1 MARRTKEILR
11 RSRERSPLSK
21 DRGTSEGRLTTT
33 FEQINSIARRD
44 ARLEIGEKK
53 NRLFLTNWWCRQYNR
68 PLKDPLLNQYSIE
81 ELAYEYFLV
90 GELAA
95 YKQERIDEEND
106 RIEEAKI
113 KIDTDWADEMEAEDL
128 AREEAKEAAAKAKA
142 KKEADAKAKEEAYDP
157 LKDPEQIKWM
167 EEEIE
172 KSKTVFGED
181 FGEDVSVKFEDDD

>member
-11 RSRERSPLSK
+11 NSRERSPLSK

-33 FEQINSIARRD
+33 FEQINSIARCD

-81 ELAYEYFLV
+81 ELAYEYFLI

-95 YKQERIDEEND
+95 YKQEKIDEEND

-128 AREEAKEAAAKAKA
+128 AREEAEAKAKA
-142 KKEADAKAKEEAYDP
+142 KKIAKEKAEKEAYDP

-167 EEEIE
+167 EEEME

-181 FGEDVSVKFEDDD
+181 FGEDVSMKFEDDD

>member
-81 ELAYEYFLV
+81 ELAYEYFLA
-90 GELAA
+90 GEVTA
-95 YKQERIDEEND
+95 YKQELIDQEND
-106 RIEEAKI
+106 RIEEDKI
-113 KIDTDWADEMEAEDL
+113 QVDHDWADEMEAEDA
-128 AREEAKEAAAKAKA
+128 AREEAEAKAKVD
-142 KKEADAKAKEEAYDP
+142 KEKAEEEAYDP
-157 LKDPEQIKWM
+157 LKDPEQVKWM

-181 FGEDVSVKFEDDD
+181 FGEDVGVEFEDED